1 MIFLGRVERSI
12 VIKAPPERI
21 WEMLALDRFPEWEE
35 GYKED
40 LKSIEYTSEVNT
52 PEDKNKVGAS
62 ARLNLK
68 GEGEMNLEITESLE
82 NEKITYHLVGGK
94 AMEDLT
100 LTFLLEPI
108 GEDTKF
114 TYGVEYRMPW
124 GVLGK
129 FLGKMLAKRMVGK
142 GIDKALENLKNILE
156 K

>member
-1 MIFLGRVERSI
+1 MGRVERSI
-12 VIKAPPERI
+12 EIKASPEKV

-35 GYKED
+35 GYKKD
-40 LKSIEYTSEVNT
+40 LKRIEYTSEIRT
-52 PEDKNKVGAS
+52 PKDKNKVGAS
-62 ARLNLK
+62 ARLDLK
-68 GEGEMNLEITESLE
+68 GEGEMNLTITESLE

-100 LTFLLEPI
+100 LTFLLESE
-108 GEDTKF
+108 GEETKF

-129 FLGKMLAKRMVGK
+129 FLEKMLAKRMVGK
-142 GIDKALENLKNILE
+142 GIDKALQNLKSILE